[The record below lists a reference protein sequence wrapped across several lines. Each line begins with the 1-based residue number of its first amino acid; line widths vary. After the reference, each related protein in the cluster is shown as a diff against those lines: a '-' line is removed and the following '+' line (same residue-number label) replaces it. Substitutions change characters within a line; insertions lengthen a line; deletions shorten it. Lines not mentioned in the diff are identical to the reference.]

1 MTVIVQ
7 FLMVILVLALMAF
20 FMTLLFAVSLVDIAT
35 YLFTAFPL
43 WRISQR
49 RCPDAAWAA
58 WIPGAAVYVE
68 AALSDW
74 YRKKNLGKPPRHLML
89 MLIAYFAAYA
99 LSLICS
105 VIYIVGYLPL
115 TFGELL
121 IESSP
126 IFAVMLL
133 LFSIVVLLLFFVP
146 VGLITLV
153 SYFSKVINYIS
164 LFNIY
169 RSCQPSMAI
178 LYVALN
184 ILIPLSAPVCLML
197 SAGAEGPLW
206 VKHKDA

>member
-1 MTVIVQ
+1 MAVIVQ
-7 FLMVILVLALMAF
+7 FLMVILVLAF
-20 FMTLLFAVSLVDIAT
+20 FMTLLFTVSLVDIAT
-35 YLFTAFPL
+35 YIFTAFPL
-43 WRISQR
+43 WRIIQR

-58 WIPGAAVYVE
+58 WIPGAAGYVE

-89 MLIAYFAAYA
+89 MLIAYFVAYA

-105 VIYIVGYLPL
+105 AIYIAGYVPL
-115 TFGELL
+115 LFGEVFIESAPILAVILLL
-121 IESSP
+121 I
-126 IFAVMLL
+126 
-133 LFSIVVLLLFFVP
+133 SIVVLLLFFVP
-146 VGLITLV
+146 VSLITLV

-169 RSCQPSMAI
+169 RSCQPGMAI
-178 LYVALN
+178 LYVVLN
-184 ILIPLSAPVCLML
+184 ILIPLSTPVCLML

>member
-1 MTVIVQ
+1 MAVIVQ
-7 FLMVILVLALMAF
+7 FLMVILVLAF
-20 FMTLLFAVSLVDIAT
+20 FMTLLFAVSLVNIAT

-43 WRISQR
+43 WRIIQR

-58 WIPGAAVYVE
+58 WIPGAAGYVE

-105 VIYIVGYLPL
+105 AIYIAGYVPL
-115 TFGELL
+115 LFGEVF
-121 IESSP
+121 IESAP
-126 IFAVMLL
+126 ILAVMLL
-133 LFSIVVLLLFFVP
+133 LISIVVLLIFFVP

-169 RSCQPSMAI
+169 RSCQPGMAI
-178 LYVALN
+178 LYVVLN
-184 ILIPLSAPVCLML
+184 ILIPLSTPVCLML